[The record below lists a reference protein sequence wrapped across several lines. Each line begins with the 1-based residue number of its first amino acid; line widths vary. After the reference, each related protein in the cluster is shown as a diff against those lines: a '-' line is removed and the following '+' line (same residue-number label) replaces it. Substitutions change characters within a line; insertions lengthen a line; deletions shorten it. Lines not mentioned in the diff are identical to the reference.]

1 MLYAIFLLFSCNLLG
16 EALVRG
22 AKIPIPG
29 PVLGLVI
36 LALGL
41 IIDRRLRS
49 ASATDLNSNTIGK
62 TADNL
67 LGVLGL
73 LLVPAGVGIV
83 EKVEVFH
90 RYGLGL
96 AIAIAGSV
104 IATLVCA
111 VFSFL
116 LTERLVLL
124 LRRKDRVV
132 E

>member
-1 MLYAIFLLFSCNLLG
+1 MLYAIFLLFFCNLAG

-22 AKIPIPG
+22 ADVPIPG

-41 IIDRRLRS
+41 IVDRRLRP
-49 ASATDLNSNTIGK
+49 AAADLNSNAMGK
-62 TADNL
+62 TADSL

-73 LLVPAGVGIV
+73 LMVPAGVGIV
-83 EKVEVFH
+83 QKLGIFH
-90 RYGLGL
+90 QYGFAL
-96 AIAIAGSV
+96 AVVIAGSV
-104 IATLVCA
+104 VITLMCA

-116 LTERLVLL
+116 LTERLLYFV
-124 LRRKDRVV
+124 RRKGSAV